1 MGDGI
6 SRNCLERL
14 YEARCEIERLETA
27 LSSQRARVI
36 EECAAIVSERLA
48 RYKSR
53 GTPDCDPTG
62 VRAAEASGILSA
74 LRALSQQDTGQS

>member
-1 MGDGI
+1 MGDGV

-36 EECAAIVSERLA
+36 EECARVADDTANEWRDANNALGLSVAVGI
-48 RYKSR
+48 
-53 GTPDCDPTG
+53 
-62 VRAAEASGILSA
+62 AAA
-74 LRALSQQDTGQS
+74 LRALGQQDTGGAG